1 MTSAPSLP
9 ELVAEIRARPPAAG
23 STRIVAIDGPGG
35 AGKSTLARTLA
46 SELGAQVVQTDDFA
60 SWDEPVD
67 WWPRLLAEVL
77 EPLARGD
84 GARYEPTRWGGP
96 PKPPVEVHPGGD
108 VVLEGVT
115 ASRAAFRPYLA
126 YAVWVDTPRAL
137 RLQRGLERDGADA
150 RPLWERWMAA
160 EDGYVE
166 REQPHVHADRVLRGD
181 VPFA

>member
-9 ELVAEIRARPPAAG
+9 EVVAEIRARQARGA
-23 STRIVAIDGPGG
+23 TRITAVDGPGG
-35 AGKSTLARTLA
+35 AGKSTLAAALA
-46 SELGAQVVQTDDFA
+46 AELRAPVVHTDDFA
-60 SWDEPVD
+60 SWDEPID

-84 GARYEPTRWGGP
+84 VARFEPTRWGGP
-96 PKPPVEVHPGGD
+96 AKPRVEVRPGGD

-126 YAVWVDTPRAL
+126 YAIWVETPRDL

-150 RPLWERWMAA
+150 RPLWERWMAE

-166 REQPHVHADRVLRGD
+166 RERPHVRADRVLRGD
-181 VPFA
+181 VPLAG